1 MIWLD
6 LGKKKE
12 IESINVRDLDDLS
25 MRFLTHVFHDGK
37 DKISKQINS
46 IFFLLSK
53 FIQRNDLRIHWF
65 DNCYFFKEIIWGLEN
80 SIEGRNNLLIN
91 YTDLSD

>member
-46 IFFLLSK
+46 IFFS
-53 FIQRNDLRIHWF
+53 FIEIYPKEWF
-65 DNCYFFKEIIWGLEN
+65 KDTLIW
-80 SIEGRNNLLIN
+80 
-91 YTDLSD
+91 